1 MNMNE
6 IEDKT
11 IKIVGFNKAEDDYLE
26 ILEGTQSMSSE
37 LDVLKELQNTN
48 KQNIDNDVYEDVKE
62 QPIKTSKT
70 YDNDKT
76 QTISIKQ
83 EANYDNYKIPSVNL
97 LNKIDKKADD
107 NSKKKVLK
115 NASLL
120 EKTLAD
126 FGVEAKVNQV
136 TVGPTITR
144 YEIQPSPG
152 VKVSKIVNLTDDIAF
167 KFSR

>member
-1 MNMNE
+1 MN
-6 IEDKT
+6 
-11 IKIVGFNKAEDDYLE
+11 
-26 ILEGTQSMSSE
+26 SE
-37 LDVLKELQNTN
+37 
-48 KQNIDNDVYEDVKE
+48 
-62 QPIKTSKT
+62 
-70 YDNDKT
+70 KT

-126 FGVEAKVNQV
+126 FAVEAKVNQV

-144 YEIQPSPG
+144 
-152 VKVSKIVNLTDDIAF
+152 
-167 KFSR
+167 

>member
-1 MNMNE
+1 MEKKINVE
-6 IEDKT
+6 LTIEEVGIIED
-11 IKIVGFNKAEDDYLE
+11 VLNR
-26 ILEGTQSMSSE
+26 E
-37 LDVLKELQNTN
+37 LDVLKELQNTS
-48 KQNIDNDVYEDVKE
+48 KQNINNDVYEDVKE

-70 YDNDKT
+70 YDSEKT
-76 QTISIKQ
+76 HTISIKQ

-152 VKVSKIVNLTDDIAF
+152 VKVSKIVNYKYGSSDP
-167 KFSR
+167 R

>member
-1 MNMNE
+1 MMYM
-6 IEDKT
+6 K
-11 IKIVGFNKAEDDYLE
+11 
-26 ILEGTQSMSSE
+26 MS
-37 LDVLKELQNTN
+37 
-48 KQNIDNDVYEDVKE
+48 KE

-70 YDNDKT
+70 YDSEKT

-97 LNKIDKKADD
+97 VNKIDKKADD

-136 TVGPTITR
+136 TVGPTIR

-152 VKVSKIVNLTDDIAF
+152 VKVSKIVNLTDDIALSLAARNYRMEAPIPG
-167 KFSR
+167 KSAIGIEVPNETPLMVGLRSIWKWKI